1 MESDDGDPT
10 DSGKLVS
17 PERLSAES
25 VRALY
30 EVHGRDLLTFLIGVL
45 RDQDAAWDVSQIT
58 FQRLLEVGH
67 LARHETVRGW
77 LFKVAFHEAMAF
89 RRKQSRSE
97 RIQRELTVGLSE
109 GRGVD
114 FQSAMQS
121 LVREEE
127 VARLRALMQQL
138 PDEQQFVVR
147 QRIQEEKTFAVIAE
161 ELQVPLGTVLTR
173 MRLAI
178 QKLQKWFGRE
188 DIG

>member
-10 DSGKLVS
+10 NSGKLVS
-17 PERLSAES
+17 PERLSAEA

-45 RDQDAAWDVSQIT
+45 RDPESAWDVSQIT

-67 LARHETVRGW
+67 LARNETVRGW

-89 RRKQSRSE
+89 RRKQSRGE
-97 RIQRELTVGLSE
+97 RLQRAVMDRLDEEQGEFETAV
-109 GRGVD
+109 
-114 FQSAMQS
+114 QS
-121 LVREEE
+121 LVRKEE
-127 VARLRALMQQL
+127 VARLRDLMQQL
-138 PDEQQFVVR
+138 PAEQQFVVR
-147 QRIQEEKTFAVIAE
+147 QRIQEEKTFAVIAD

-188 DIG
+188 DAG

>member
-45 RDQDAAWDVSQIT
+45 RDQEAAWDVSQIT

-67 LARHETVRGW
+67 LARSETVRGW

-89 RRKQSRSE
+89 RRKQSRGE
-97 RIQRELTVGLSE
+97 RIQRELAVGKDE
-109 GRGVD
+109 GQGD

-121 LVREEE
+121 LVRDEEI
-127 VARLRALMQQL
+127 ARLRSLLQQL
-138 PDEQQFVVR
+138 PEDQRFVVR
-147 QRIQEEKTFAVIAE
+147 QRIQEEKTFAVIAD

-188 DIG
+188 DVG

>member
-45 RDQDAAWDVSQIT
+45 RDRDAAWDVSQIT

-67 LARHETVRGW
+67 LARNETVRGW
-77 LFKVAFHEAMAF
+77 LFKVAFHEAMQF
-89 RRKQSRSE
+89 RRKQSRGE
-97 RIQRELTVGLSE
+97 RIQRELAVGMDE
-109 GRGVD
+109 GPVD

-127 VARLRALMQQL
+127 VARLRVLMQQL
-138 PDEQQFVVR
+138 PEDQQFVVR
-147 QRIQEEKTFAVIAE
+147 QRIQEEKTFAVIAD

-188 DIG
+188 DVG

>member
-1 MESDDGDPT
+1 LIDFTEDAPII
-10 DSGKLVS
+10 DSVADEVEFRIDIDEIAPEVHALNEEVSIAEASQQAPSAVPLKTLPEALSVEVDLIAVINLPATEKGERLRNMLMRLVS
-17 PERLSAES
+17 LDKPVSA
-25 VRALY
+25 Y
-30 EVHGRDLLTFLIGVL
+30 
-45 RDQDAAWDVSQIT
+45 
-58 FQRLLEVGH
+58 
-67 LARHETVRGW
+67 
-77 LFKVAFHEAMAF
+77 
-89 RRKQSRSE
+89 
-97 RIQRELTVGLSE
+97 GLSE
-109 GRGVD
+109 DQVD

-121 LVREEE
+121 LVRDEE

-188 DIG
+188 DVG

>member
-45 RDQDAAWDVSQIT
+45 RDRDAAWDVSQIT

-97 RIQRELTVGLSE
+97 RIQREIAVGLSE
-109 GRGVD
+109 DQVD

-127 VARLRALMQQL
+127 VARLRALMQQP